1 LHHHLL
7 MRGAVLLVGAT
18 AAIGAA
24 CAVAACGQSS
34 TGDTAGFPDASADGA
49 SDAGVAGDTRLP
61 SFQTDGSLLDAA
73 CATGTARAL
82 LSPIY
87 LLVVLDGSG
96 SMAEDGKW
104 TSVVPALESLVDDL
118 EERADPSY
126 GMGLTVF
133 SDTNDPTRGVGPYPT
148 MDVPIAFVDA
158 NQAAAIHARLD
169 SAQPMYQTP
178 TLAVLT
184 GQYSAMEAFTPP
196 ASLAPGGRK
205 VVVFMT
211 DGVPYP
217 DDGGTQ
223 QDASIAAAAAE
234 FAKTPPAGP
243 ITTLAV
249 GIGYYFPYDP
259 TDYDPVFMGELA
271 IAGGSPNEPCNALNV
286 SDPSMFCH
294 LQVTPVGSNDDN
306 GALEAEF
313 VTALDEARGK
323 VASCTLSLER
333 PDGGQ
338 PLDPT
343 HVNVVFVDDLGD
355 QTVVPE
361 GAMNGWTYDDPTTPT
376 SVTLNGT
383 ACTTLH
389 QNPDGYVTVVLGCE
403 TIVQ

>member
-1 LHHHLL
+1 
-7 MRGAVLLVGAT
+7 MRRAVLLVGAS
-18 AAIGAA
+18 AAVAAA
-24 CAVAACGQSS
+24 CVVAACGSS
-34 TGDTAGFPDASADGA
+34 SGGATSGFPDASIDATADGGA
-49 SDAGVAGDTRLP
+49 TTDARLP
-61 SFQTDGSLLDAA
+61 NLQSDGSLLDAA
-73 CATGTARAL
+73 CATGTARAI

-96 SMAEDGKW
+96 SMGVDGKW
-104 TSVVPALESLVDDL
+104 AAVVPALESLVDDL
-118 EERADPSY
+118 QERADPSY

-133 SDTNDPTRGVGPYPT
+133 SDTNDPTMGVGPYPA
-148 MDVPIAFVDA
+148 MDVPIGFVDS

-169 SAQPMYQTP
+169 FAQPMFQTP

-184 GQYSAMEAFTPP
+184 GQYAAMESFTPP
-196 ASLAPGGRK
+196 PTLSPGGRK

-217 DDGGTQ
+217 DDGGTE

-234 FAKTPPAGP
+234 FAKSAPAGP

-249 GIGYYFPYDP
+249 GIGYYFPYAP
-259 TDYDPVFMGELA
+259 QDYDPVFMGELA
-271 IAGGSPNEPCNALNV
+271 IAGGAPNQPCDPQNV
-286 SDPSMFCH
+286 SQPSMFCH
-294 LQVTPVGSNDDN
+294 LQVTPLGGGGNQ

-323 VASCTLSLER
+323 VASCTLELDH

-338 PLDPT
+338 PINPDR
-343 HVNVVFVDDLGD
+343 VNVVFFDDIGD

-361 GAMNGWTYDDPTTPT
+361 DPVNGWTYDDPTNPT
-376 SVTLNGT
+376 SVTLNGESC
-383 ACTTLH
+383 ATLH

-403 TIVQ
+403 TIVR